1 MAIHV
6 VFVHGLFMT
15 GIESLLLRRHLTR
28 ELGAVTHVFPYMATL
43 EPIEDVAARLAQRLT
58 GLAEA
63 ARGGNE
69 PTVHLVGHS
78 LGGLIVLR
86 ALELVDPGHVTPA
99 DHPMPPGRAVSP
111 AHRAVLLGS
120 PVAGSTAAARLS
132 RHPLLRRALGRSQ
145 MVLVPA
151 GLATTMV
158 AATAGLTT
166 GAVAA
171 GGAAATSAG
180 SNEIGVIAGDHA
192 VGLGRFFAQFSEP
205 NDGTV
210 AVRETA
216 LDAAT
221 DRIVLPVSHTG
232 MLLSR
237 AVARET
243 AHFLRYGCFSLRAS
257 S

>member
-15 GIESLLLRRHLTR
+15 GIESLPLRRHLAR
-28 ELGAVTHVFPYMATL
+28 ELDAVTHVFPYMATL

-132 RHPLLRRALGRSQ
+132 RHPLLRRALGRSEAA
-145 MVLVPA
+145 LIPA
-151 GLATTMV
+151 GP
-158 AATAGLTT
+158 
-166 GAVAA
+166 
-171 GGAAATSAG
+171 AATSAG